1 MFDRK
6 HPYVKGHATTV
17 ALPGIV
23 MLLYSQF
30 GGRLAHMD
38 EHGAIYNFSVDL
50 FNYMLLIGSFAFFA
64 IAAFCLTGRLIAM
77 LSDAAVSFVCG
88 GIMIACSI
96 VWMISFKS
104 ILLNSIMFVVVGFI
118 LVRSGLGA
126 LDMYRRLIVTA
137 PDATTSSPPTVPQ
150 EPTAPHPASQA
161 SSALPKDGEPPPPE
175 GYLAALSK
183 EKDS

>member
-6 HPYVKGHATTV
+6 HPFVKGHATTV

-30 GGRLAHMD
+30 SGRLAHMD
-38 EHGAIYNFSVDL
+38 EHGAIYNFCADL
-50 FNYMLLIGSFAFFA
+50 FNYMLLIGAFAFLA
-64 IAAFCLTGRLIAM
+64 IAAFCLTGRLVAM
-77 LSDAAVSFVCG
+77 LSDAAVSFICG

-96 VWMISFKS
+96 VWIVSFKS
-104 ILLNSIMFVVVGFI
+104 IPFNSIMFGIVGFI
-118 LVRSGLGA
+118 LVRSGLGS

-137 PDATTSSPPTVPQ
+137 PDAGTPSPPSAPQ
-150 EPTAPHPASQA
+150 EPAAPHPASQA

-183 EKDS
+183 EKDH